1 VIDVGKIDRIEHL
14 RDEEVRIRK
23 EQNSIKGDVEYG
35 LEKLKVIYAVTR
47 AKAAEFNFTESK
59 VREYFL
65 FVSLYVFDPTSI
77 VRKMRKGLRQDLA
90 MVLGVSENNI
100 SHLTKHILFRY
111 RHYRSFREDCD
122 KIHTQS
128 LEIIQKYERE
138 TNPEETG
145 ACPP

>member
-1 VIDVGKIDRIEHL
+1 MIDVSKIDRIEHL

-35 LEKLKVIYAVTR
+35 IERLRIIYAVTR
-47 AKAAEFNFTESK
+47 AKAAERDFSESK

-65 FVSLYVFDPTSI
+65 FVALYVFDPTSI

-90 MVLGVSENNI
+90 RVLGVSENNI

-122 KIHTQS
+122 LIHTQS
-128 LEIIQKYERE
+128 LEIIDKYERE
-138 TNPEETG
+138 TDTEEDGFGT
-145 ACPP
+145 P